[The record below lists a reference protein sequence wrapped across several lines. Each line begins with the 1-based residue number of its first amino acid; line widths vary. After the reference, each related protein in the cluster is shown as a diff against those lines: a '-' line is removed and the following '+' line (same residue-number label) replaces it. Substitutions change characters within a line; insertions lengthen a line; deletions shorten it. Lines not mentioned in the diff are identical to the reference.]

1 MFSDKGSN
9 VSIAV
14 IGGGFVGITLAARL
28 LNNKNLHVTVFDD
41 DPIKIESFKNHHFLV
56 DEPNLQKTLVEAERV
71 GKFKINSENT
81 ERQFTAIFICIGSPK
96 NQNLQE
102 RDQNLKLIL
111 TKFIPFLSTN
121 GLIFLRSTVEIGT
134 TERLSNFLAS
144 TTRSDV
150 SIHFAPERTAEG
162 VALAEL
168 NVLPQLLGTPKNAH
182 STSEAKSFLANLN
195 FEVVQTENSQTAELA
210 KLICNTW
217 RDVTFGFSNEVAL
230 IAESIGANALDAI
243 RAANYNYPRAS
254 IPMPGPVGGPCL
266 SKDTTILFNG
276 ISDSQISLNSVMLA
290 ARRTNE
296 HIEERLL
303 DALKVC
309 KKSGA
314 QALKLCIIGASFKGR
329 PQTNDVRN
337 GVAVNLIEKIHR
349 ENLPIKITIWDPVIS
364 KLDLGKRGHMLETR
378 LDDLSPDLV
387 LISNNSNFESNQ
399 DFMKFIR
406 SLDSTVCVFDL
417 WQLTEKIIG
426 IKAKIFQLGKSWI
439 DVNVNK

>member
-1 MFSDKGSN
+1 MKQ
-9 VSIAV
+9 IAV

-28 LNNKNLHVTVFDD
+28 LNNKNLYVTVFDD

-276 ISDSQISLNSVMLA
+276 ISDAQISLNSVMLA

-314 QALKLCIIGASFKGR
+314 QALKLCIIGASFNGR
-329 PQTNDVRN
+329 RQTNDVRN
-337 GVAVNLIEKIHR
+337 GVAVNLIEKIQQ
-349 ENLPIKITIWDPVIS
+349 EIKTAFNKKSVYESITNIGLEPVGDTPEHFKKYVDAEI
-364 KLDLGKRGHMLETR
+364 KKNAELIR
-378 LDDLSPDLV
+378 LLNIKADDL
-387 LISNNSNFESNQ
+387 
-399 DFMKFIR
+399 K
-406 SLDSTVCVFDL
+406 
-417 WQLTEKIIG
+417 
-426 IKAKIFQLGKSWI
+426 
-439 DVNVNK
+439 